1 MVTPK
6 SVVVFRVSLL
16 RVSRSARAHVG
27 LLNKQWSLF
36 YKRRK
41 KENKTMA
48 DQERTDEKKPE
59 SEPERQAAAPP
70 PAVFGKDPGF
80 PGRGRRGGWKGPL
93 IDYKEVELIRR
104 FLTGSSKIM
113 SRKRSSTN
121 TQEQRA
127 LKLAVKRARFLALI
141 PYSGS

>member
-1 MVTPK
+1 
-6 SVVVFRVSLL
+6 
-16 RVSRSARAHVG
+16 
-27 LLNKQWSLF
+27 
-36 YKRRK
+36 
-41 KENKTMA
+41 MA
-48 DQERTDEKKPE
+48 DQEITDVKKPE
-59 SEPERQAAAPP
+59 SDSEQ
-70 PAVFGKDPGF
+70 PATTPGAFSKDPGF
-80 PGRGRRGGWKGPL
+80 PGRGRRGRRWKGPL